1 MIKIKKILFP
11 TDFSE
16 CSLHAL
22 DYVREF
28 AKLHGSE
35 VLVLHV
41 AELTGSNTYVYAP
54 LYPEINNDIL
64 HNARVRMNELENTL
78 SDEPFAVKTS
88 IVHNKPFV
96 GIVEVAQKEAA
107 DLIIMATHGYGPVK
121 HMLLGSTAERVVQ
134 KAPCPVLTVRHPE
147 HEFVHPCTAEA

>member
-1 MIKIKKILFP
+1 MIAIKKIMFP

-16 CSLHAL
+16 YSLHAL
-22 DYVREF
+22 NYVRAF
-28 AKLHGSE
+28 ATMHESE

-41 AELTGSNTYVYAP
+41 AELTGANTYVYAP

-64 HNARVRMNELENTL
+64 HNARVRMNELENKL
-78 SDEPFAVKTS
+78 SGEPFKVKTS

-96 GIVEVAQKEAA
+96 GIVEVAKEQGI

-134 KAPCPVLTVRHPE
+134 KAPCPVLTIRDPE
-147 HEFVHPCTAEA
+147 HTFVHP

>member
-1 MIKIKKILFP
+1 MIKIKKIMFP
-11 TDFSE
+11 TDFSDY
-16 CSLHAL
+16 SLHAI

-28 AKLHGSE
+28 SKIHDAE
-35 VLVLHV
+35 VLLLHV
-41 AELTGSNTYVYAP
+41 AELTGTTAYIYAP

-64 HNARVRMNELENTL
+64 HNARTRMNELENQF
-78 SDEPFAVKTS
+78 SKESFKVKTA

-96 GIVEVAQKEAA
+96 GIVEVAKEQKV

-134 KAPCPVLTVRHPE
+134 KAPCPVLTIRDPE
-147 HEFVHPCTAEA
+147 HTFVHP